1 MRDCDF
7 ALKTKTIKHYRQ
19 ILTILRYIWKSSPGW
34 TLLNGLLLL
43 VRGVL
48 PLLLLYL
55 VKLLVDEIQTVASGP
70 GGEDA
75 LHRLIALLII
85 AAAVFF
91 TNALTASLGVL
102 VRERQSFVISD
113 YFDNLIHNKTTSID
127 YGFFEHPK
135 YQNVFFRAL
144 HEASFRPS
152 RIFYGI
158 VGLLQN
164 LITLTVMGGI
174 LLMVHWSVSIV
185 LLVVTLPVAFIRLRY
200 ARSLFNFKRENTDR
214 ERKVN
219 YYNRLLTSREF
230 AKELRTFDLG
240 DLFRTRYHEMKD
252 DWRQSQY
259 QMLRHKTIRE
269 VTVQILAAIAVF
281 SVYGLIAFR
290 AFKGYLSIGDVV
302 LYFMALQRGYAY
314 LQEFL
319 GRISGLYE
327 DSLFLNNLFEFLH
340 LKEARPTLSKHEHY
354 SFPAPMKQGIRFKNV
369 GFHYPVNDRW
379 ILRNASFT
387 INSGETVA
395 LVGVNGSGKTTL
407 VKLICGLY
415 KPVEGKITIDGHP
428 LDHISWK
435 ERVDNISV
443 IFQDFMLYNVTA
455 KENIGFGNVRRNA
468 SEKNITDAAKQAG
481 IDEII
486 NNFEKGYE
494 TTLGTLFD
502 DSEQLSPGQ
511 WQRLALARSFF
522 NKSQVV
528 LLDEPTSALDA
539 FSEARL
545 LKYIKGITKNRTAL
559 IISHRLSTIKMA
571 DRIVVLD
578 GQNVVES
585 GHFNQLM
592 EKKGHFYNM
601 VESLSEMNVMK
612 K

>member
-1 MRDCDF
+1 M
-7 ALKTKTIKHYRQ
+7 
-19 ILTILRYIWKSSPGW
+19 
-34 TLLNGLLLL
+34 LL
-43 VRGVL
+43 VRGIL

-55 VKLLVDEIQTVASGP
+55 VKLLVDEIQVVAANP

-75 LHRLIALLII
+75 LNRLISLLII
-85 AAAVFF
+85 AAAVFL
-91 TNALTASLGVL
+91 TNALSASLGTL

-113 YFDNLIHNKTTSID
+113 YFDHLIHNKTTRIE

-144 HEASFRPS
+144 HEASHRPS

-158 VGLLQN
+158 VGILQN
-164 LITLTVMGGI
+164 LITLIVMGGI

-185 LLVVTLPVAFIRLRY
+185 LLLVTLPVTIIRLRY
-200 ARSLFNFKRENTDR
+200 ARELFRFKRENTDR

-240 DLFRTRYHEMKD
+240 RLFRKRYHELKN

-259 QMLRHKTIRE
+259 KMLRSKTTRE
-269 VTVQILAAIAVF
+269 VAVQILAAIAVF
-281 SVYGLIAFR
+281 SVYGLIAYR
-290 AFKGYLSIGDVV
+290 AFQGDISIGSVV

-314 LQEFL
+314 LQQFL
-319 GRISGLYE
+319 GGISGLYE

-340 LKEARPTLSKHEHY
+340 LPESRSSTKSTERYP
-354 SFPAPMKQGIRFKNV
+354 FPARMKEGIRFDNV
-369 GFHYPVNDRW
+369 GFHYPVNNRW
-379 ILRNASFT
+379 VLRNVTFNIDA
-387 INSGETVA
+387 GETVA
-395 LVGVNGSGKTTL
+395 LVGVNGAGKTTL
-407 VKLICGLY
+407 VKLLCGLY
-415 KPVEGKITIDGHP
+415 KPVEGAIFVDGIP
-428 LDHISWK
+428 LDEIRWK
-435 ERVDNISV
+435 DRIDNISV
-443 IFQDFMLYNVTA
+443 IYQDFMLYNVTA
-455 KENIGFGNVRRNA
+455 RENIWFGNIRREPA
-468 SEKNITDAAKQAG
+468 DKNIKDAAAQAG

-486 NNFEKGYE
+486 ENFEKGYE
-494 TTLGTLFD
+494 TTLGTLFE

-522 NKSQVV
+522 NPSQIV

-545 LKYIKGITKNRTAL
+545 LQYIKGITENRTAM

-578 GQNVVES
+578 GQHVVET
-585 GHFNQLM
+585 GHYDELM
-592 EKKGHFYNM
+592 NKKGAFYQM
-601 VESLSEMNVMK
+601 VESLGQYGV
-612 K
+612 

>member
-1 MRDCDF
+1 M
-7 ALKTKTIKHYRQ
+7 
-19 ILTILRYIWKSSPGW
+19 
-34 TLLNGLLLL
+34 
-43 VRGVL
+43 
-48 PLLLLYL
+48 
-55 VKLLVDEIQTVASGP
+55 DEIQVVATNP

-75 LHRLIALLII
+75 LNHLIALLII
-85 AAAVFF
+85 AAVVFL
-91 TNALTASLGVL
+91 TNALTASLGAL

-113 YFDNLIHNKTTSID
+113 YFDNLIHNKTTRID

-144 HEASFRPS
+144 NEASFRPS

-158 VGLLQN
+158 IGLLQN

-185 LLVVTLPVAFIRLRY
+185 LLVVTLPVTFIRLRY

-219 YYNRLLTSREF
+219 YYNRLLTSREY

-240 DLFRTRYHEMKD
+240 SLFRKRYHQLKN

-259 QMLRHKTIRE
+259 RMLKSKTVRE
-269 VTVQILAAIAVF
+269 VAVQVLAAIAVF
-281 SVYGLIAFR
+281 SVYGLIAYR
-290 AFKGYLSIGDVV
+290 AFQGQLSIGDVV

-340 LKEARPTLSKHEHY
+340 LRESRPPLREEERFP
-354 SFPAPMKQGIRFKNV
+354 FPARMKEGIRFHNV

-379 ILRNASFT
+379 VVRNASFSV
-387 INSGETVA
+387 NAGETVA
-395 LVGVNGSGKTTL
+395 LVGINGAGKTTL
-407 VKLICGLY
+407 IKLLCGLY
-415 KPVEGKITIDGHP
+415 KPVEGEIRIDGIP
-428 LDHISWK
+428 IDHIKWK

-443 IFQDFMLYNVTA
+443 IYQDFMLYNVTA
-455 KENIGFGNVRRNA
+455 RENIWFGNVRRE
-468 SEKNITDAAKQAG
+468 SSDDKITDAARQAG
-481 IDEII
+481 IHEII
-486 NNFEKGYE
+486 DDFADGYE
-494 TTLGTLFD
+494 TTLGTLFEN
-502 DSEQLSPGQ
+502 SEQLSPGQ

-522 NKSQVV
+522 NSSQIV

-539 FSEARL
+539 FSEAKL
-545 LKYIKGITKNRTAL
+545 LKYIKTITENRTAV

-571 DRIVVLD
+571 DRIIVLD
-578 GQNVVES
+578 GHQIVEE
-585 GHFNQLM
+585 GHYEELLQK
-592 EKKGHFYNM
+592 EGTFYSM
-601 VESLSEMNVMK
+601 VESLK
-612 K
+612 Q

>member
-1 MRDCDF
+1 M
-7 ALKTKTIKHYRQ
+7 
-19 ILTILRYIWKSSPGW
+19 
-34 TLLNGLLLL
+34 LL
-43 VRGVL
+43 VRGIL

-55 VKLLVDEIQTVASGP
+55 VKLLVDEIQVVAANP

-75 LHRLIALLII
+75 LNRLISLLII
-85 AAAVFF
+85 AAAVFL
-91 TNALTASLGVL
+91 TNALSASLGTL

-113 YFDNLIHNKTTSID
+113 YFDHLIHNKTTRIE

-144 HEASFRPS
+144 HEASHRPS

-158 VGLLQN
+158 VGILQN
-164 LITLTVMGGI
+164 LITLIVIGGI

-185 LLVVTLPVAFIRLRY
+185 LLLVTLPVTIIRLRY
-200 ARSLFNFKRENTDR
+200 ARELFRFKRENTDR

-240 DLFRTRYHEMKD
+240 RLFRKRYHELKN

-259 QMLRHKTIRE
+259 KMLRSKTTRE
-269 VTVQILAAIAVF
+269 VAVQILAAIAVF
-281 SVYGLIAFR
+281 SVYGLIAYR
-290 AFKGYLSIGDVV
+290 AFQGDISIGSVV

-314 LQEFL
+314 LQQFL
-319 GRISGLYE
+319 GGISGLYE

-340 LKEARPTLSKHEHY
+340 LPESRSSTKSTERYP
-354 SFPAPMKQGIRFKNV
+354 FPARMKEGIRFDNV
-369 GFHYPVNDRW
+369 GFHYPVNNRW
-379 ILRNASFT
+379 VLRNVTFNIDA
-387 INSGETVA
+387 GETVA
-395 LVGVNGSGKTTL
+395 LVGVNGAGKTTL
-407 VKLICGLY
+407 VKLLCGLY
-415 KPVEGKITIDGHP
+415 KPVEGAIFVDGIP
-428 LDHISWK
+428 LDEIRWK
-435 ERVDNISV
+435 DRIDNISV
-443 IFQDFMLYNVTA
+443 IYQDFMLYNVTA
-455 KENIGFGNVRRNA
+455 RENIWFGNIRREPA
-468 SEKNITDAAKQAG
+468 DKNIKDAAAQAG

-486 NNFEKGYE
+486 ENFEKGYE
-494 TTLGTLFD
+494 TTLGTLFE

-522 NKSQVV
+522 NPSQIV

-545 LKYIKGITKNRTAL
+545 LQYIKGITENRTAM

-578 GQNVVES
+578 GQHVVET
-585 GHFNQLM
+585 GHYDELM
-592 EKKGHFYNM
+592 NKKGAFYQM
-601 VESLSEMNVMK
+601 VESLGQYGV
-612 K
+612 

>member
-1 MRDCDF
+1 M
-7 ALKTKTIKHYRQ
+7 KNTRQ

-34 TLLNGLLLL
+34 TLLNGILLI

-55 VKLLVDEIQTVASGP
+55 VKLLVDEIQTIAAGP

-75 LHRLIALLII
+75 TNRLIGLLII
-85 AAAVFF
+85 AAGVFL
-91 TNALTASLGVL
+91 TNALTASLGTL
-102 VRERQSFVISD
+102 VRERQSYVISD
-113 YFDNLIHNKTTSID
+113 FFDNLIHDKTTRIQ
-127 YGFFEHPK
+127 YGFFEHPR

-144 HEASFRPS
+144 HESTFRPS

-158 VGLLQN
+158 VGILQN
-164 LITLTVMGGI
+164 LITLLVMGGI

-185 LLVVTLPVAFIRLRY
+185 LLMVTLPVTFIRLRY
-200 ARSLFNFKRENTDR
+200 ARSLFNFKRENTNR

-240 DLFRTRYHEMKD
+240 GLFRKRYHEMKD

-259 QMLRHKTIRE
+259 KMLKTKTNRE
-269 VTVQILAAIAVF
+269 VLVQILAAIAVF
-281 SVYGLIAFR
+281 SIYGLIAWR
-290 AFKGYLSIGDVV
+290 AFQGHLSIGDVV

-340 LKEARPTLSKHEHY
+340 LRETQLPVEETKRHP
-354 SFPAPMKQGIRFKNV
+354 FPVPMKKGIQFHNV

-379 ILRNASFT
+379 VLRNVSFS

-395 LVGVNGSGKTTL
+395 LVGINGAGKSTL

-415 KPVEGKITIDGHP
+415 SPLEGKITIDNLP
-428 LDHISWK
+428 LEQIKWK
-435 ERVDNISV
+435 DRVNNIGV

-455 KENIGFGNVRRNA
+455 RENIWFGNVRRPA
-468 SEKNITDAAKQAG
+468 SDHYIKDAARQAG
-481 IDEII
+481 IDEVIEE
-486 NNFEKGYE
+486 FDQGYE

-522 NKSQVV
+522 NQSQIV

-545 LKYIKGITKNRTAL
+545 LQYIKGITENRTAL

-578 GQNVVES
+578 GQQVVET
-585 GHFNQLM
+585 GTFAELINKQ
-592 EKKGHFYNM
+592 GAFYNM
-601 VESLSEMNVMK
+601 VESLSEMGF
-612 K
+612 

>member
-1 MRDCDF
+1 M
-7 ALKTKTIKHYRQ
+7 
-19 ILTILRYIWKSSPGW
+19 
-34 TLLNGLLLL
+34 
-43 VRGVL
+43 RGVL

-55 VKLLVDEIQTVASGP
+55 VKLLVDEIQVVATNP

-85 AAAVFF
+85 AAVVFL
-91 TNALTASLGVL
+91 TNALTATLGAL

-113 YFDNLIHNKTTSID
+113 YFDNLIHNKTTRID

-144 HEASFRPS
+144 NEASFRPS

-158 VGLLQN
+158 IGLLQN

-185 LLVVTLPVAFIRLRY
+185 LLVVTLPVTIIRLRY

-219 YYNRLLTSREF
+219 YYNRLLTSREY
-230 AKELRTFDLG
+230 AKELRTFELG
-240 DLFRTRYHEMKD
+240 TLFRERYHELKN
-252 DWRQSQY
+252 DWRQNQY
-259 QMLRHKTIRE
+259 RMLKNKTLRE
-269 VTVQILAAIAVF
+269 VAVQILAAIAVF
-281 SVYGLIAFR
+281 SVYGLIAYR
-290 AFKGYLSIGDVV
+290 AFQGYLSIGDVV

-340 LKEARPTLSKHEHY
+340 LREARPVLSEQERY
-354 SFPAPMKQGIRFKNV
+354 PFPARMKEGISFHNV

-379 ILRNASFT
+379 VLRNASFD
-387 INSGETVA
+387 IHAGETVA
-395 LVGVNGSGKTTL
+395 LVGINGAGKTTL
-407 VKLICGLY
+407 VKLLCGLF
-415 KPVEGKITIDGHP
+415 KPVEGEIKIDGLP
-428 LDHISWK
+428 IDHIKWQ

-443 IFQDFMLYNVTA
+443 IYQDFMLYNVSA
-455 KENIGFGNVRRNA
+455 RENIWFGNVRREA
-468 SEKNITDAAKQAG
+468 TDEKIIDAANQAG
-481 IDEII
+481 IHQII
-486 NNFEKGYE
+486 DDFEKGYE
-494 TTLGTLFD
+494 TTLGTLFEE
-502 DSEQLSPGQ
+502 SEQLSPGQ

-522 NKSQVV
+522 NSSQIV

-539 FSEARL
+539 FSEAKL
-545 LKYIKGITKNRTAL
+545 LKYIKSITENRTAV

-571 DRIVVLD
+571 DRIIVLD
-578 GQNVVES
+578 GHRVVED
-585 GHFNQLM
+585 GH
-592 EKKGHFYNM
+592 YNELLQKEGAFFKM
-601 VESLSEMNVMK
+601 VESLK
-612 K
+612 Q

>member
-1 MRDCDF
+1 M
-7 ALKTKTIKHYRQ
+7 
-19 ILTILRYIWKSSPGW
+19 
-34 TLLNGLLLL
+34 LL
-43 VRGVL
+43 VRGIL

-55 VKLLVDEIQTVASGP
+55 IKLLVDEIQVVAANP

-75 LHRLIALLII
+75 LNRLISLLII
-85 AAAVFF
+85 AAAVFL
-91 TNALTASLGVL
+91 TNALTASLGTL

-113 YFDNLIHNKTTSID
+113 YFDNLIHNKTTRIE

-158 VGLLQN
+158 VGILQN
-164 LITLTVMGGI
+164 LITLIVMGGI

-185 LLVVTLPVAFIRLRY
+185 LLLITLPVTIIRLRY
-200 ARSLFNFKRENTDR
+200 ARELFRFKRENTDK

-240 DLFRTRYHEMKD
+240 KLFRKRYHELKN

-259 QMLRHKTIRE
+259 KMLQSKTKRE
-269 VTVQILAAIAVF
+269 VVVQILAAIAVF
-281 SVYGLIAFR
+281 SVYGLIAYR
-290 AFKGYLSIGDVV
+290 AFQGDISIGSVV

-314 LQEFL
+314 LQQFL
-319 GRISGLYE
+319 GGISGLYE

-340 LKEARPTLSKHEHY
+340 LPESRSTTKSTERYP
-354 SFPAPMKQGIRFKNV
+354 FPARMKEGIRFDNI

-379 ILRNASFT
+379 ILRNVTFN
-387 INSGETVA
+387 INAGETVA
-395 LVGVNGSGKTTL
+395 LVGVNGAGKTTL
-407 VKLICGLY
+407 VKLLCGLY
-415 KPVEGKITIDGHP
+415 KPVEGAIFVDGIP
-428 LDHISWK
+428 LDEIRWK
-435 ERVDNISV
+435 DRVDNISV
-443 IFQDFMLYNVTA
+443 IYQDFMLYNVTA
-455 KENIGFGNVRRNA
+455 RENIWFGNIRR
-468 SEKNITDAAKQAG
+468 EPTDKNIKDAAAQAG
-481 IDEII
+481 IHEVIE
-486 NNFEKGYE
+486 NFEKGYE
-494 TTLGTLFD
+494 TTLGTLFE

-522 NKSQVV
+522 NPSQIV

-545 LKYIKGITKNRTAL
+545 LQYIKGITENRTAM

-571 DRIVVLD
+571 DRIIVLD
-578 GQNVVES
+578 GQHVVET
-585 GHFNQLM
+585 GHYNELM
-592 EKKGHFYNM
+592 NKKGTFYQM
-601 VESLSEMNVMK
+601 VESLGQYGG
-612 K
+612 

>member
-1 MRDCDF
+1 
-7 ALKTKTIKHYRQ
+7 
-19 ILTILRYIWKSSPGW
+19 
-34 TLLNGLLLL
+34 LLL
-43 VRGVL
+43 VRGIL

-55 VKLLVDEIQTVASGP
+55 VKLLVDEIQVVAANP

-75 LHRLIALLII
+75 LNRLISLLII
-85 AAAVFF
+85 AAAVFL
-91 TNALTASLGVL
+91 TNALSASLGTL

-113 YFDNLIHNKTTSID
+113 YFDHLIHNKTTRIE

-144 HEASFRPS
+144 HEASHRPS

-158 VGLLQN
+158 VGILQN
-164 LITLTVMGGI
+164 LITLIVMGGI

-185 LLVVTLPVAFIRLRY
+185 LLLVTLPVTIIRLRY
-200 ARSLFNFKRENTDR
+200 ARELFRFKRENT

-240 DLFRTRYHEMKD
+240 RLFRKRYHELKN

-259 QMLRHKTIRE
+259 KMLRSKTTRE
-269 VTVQILAAIAVF
+269 VAVQILAAIAVF
-281 SVYGLIAFR
+281 SVYGLIAYR
-290 AFKGYLSIGDVV
+290 AFQGDISIGSVV

-314 LQEFL
+314 LQQFL
-319 GRISGLYE
+319 GGISGLYE

-340 LKEARPTLSKHEHY
+340 LPESRSSTKSTERYP
-354 SFPAPMKQGIRFKNV
+354 FPARMKEGIRFDNV
-369 GFHYPVNDRW
+369 GFHYPVNNRW
-379 ILRNASFT
+379 VLRNVTFNIDA
-387 INSGETVA
+387 GETVA
-395 LVGVNGSGKTTL
+395 LVGVNGAGKTTL
-407 VKLICGLY
+407 VKLLCGLY
-415 KPVEGKITIDGHP
+415 KPVEGAIFVDGIP
-428 LDHISWK
+428 LDEIRWK
-435 ERVDNISV
+435 DRIDNISV
-443 IFQDFMLYNVTA
+443 IYQDFMLYNVTA
-455 KENIGFGNVRRNA
+455 RENIWFGNIRREPA
-468 SEKNITDAAKQAG
+468 DKNIKDAAAQAG

-486 NNFEKGYE
+486 ENFEKGYE
-494 TTLGTLFD
+494 TTLGTLFE

-522 NKSQVV
+522 NPSQIV

-545 LKYIKGITKNRTAL
+545 LQYIKGITENRTAM

-578 GQNVVES
+578 GQHVVET
-585 GHFNQLM
+585 GHYDELM
-592 EKKGHFYNM
+592 NKKGAFYQM
-601 VESLSEMNVMK
+601 VESLGQYGV
-612 K
+612 

>member
-1 MRDCDF
+1 M
-7 ALKTKTIKHYRQ
+7 
-19 ILTILRYIWKSSPGW
+19 
-34 TLLNGLLLL
+34 LL

-55 VKLLVDEIQTVASGP
+55 VKLLVDEIQVVATNP

-85 AAAVFF
+85 AAVVFL
-91 TNALTASLGVL
+91 TNALTATLGAL

-113 YFDNLIHNKTTSID
+113 YFDNLIHNKTTRID

-144 HEASFRPS
+144 NEASFRPS

-158 VGLLQN
+158 IGLLQN

-185 LLVVTLPVAFIRLRY
+185 LLVVTLPVTIIRLRY

-219 YYNRLLTSREF
+219 YYNRLLTSREY
-230 AKELRTFDLG
+230 AKELRTFELG
-240 DLFRTRYHEMKD
+240 TLFRERYHELKN
-252 DWRQSQY
+252 DWRQNQY
-259 QMLRHKTIRE
+259 RMLKNKTLRE
-269 VTVQILAAIAVF
+269 VAVQILAAIAVF
-281 SVYGLIAFR
+281 SVYGLIAYR
-290 AFKGYLSIGDVV
+290 AFQGYLSIGDVV

-340 LKEARPTLSKHEHY
+340 LREARPVLSEQERY
-354 SFPAPMKQGIRFKNV
+354 PFPARMKEGISFHNV

-379 ILRNASFT
+379 VLRNASFD
-387 INSGETVA
+387 IHAGETVA
-395 LVGVNGSGKTTL
+395 LVGINGAGKTTL
-407 VKLICGLY
+407 VKLLCGLY
-415 KPVEGKITIDGHP
+415 KPVEGEIKIDGLP
-428 LDHISWK
+428 IDHIKWQ

-443 IFQDFMLYNVTA
+443 IYQDFMLYNVSA
-455 KENIGFGNVRRNA
+455 RENIWFGNVRREA
-468 SEKNITDAAKQAG
+468 TDEKIIDAANQAG
-481 IDEII
+481 IHQII
-486 NNFEKGYE
+486 DDFEKGYE
-494 TTLGTLFD
+494 TTLGTLFEE
-502 DSEQLSPGQ
+502 SEQLSPGQ

-522 NKSQVV
+522 NSSQIV

-539 FSEARL
+539 FSEAKL
-545 LKYIKGITKNRTAL
+545 LKYIKSITENRTAV

-571 DRIVVLD
+571 DRIIVLD
-578 GQNVVES
+578 GHRVVED
-585 GHFNQLM
+585 GH
-592 EKKGHFYNM
+592 YNELLQKEGAFFKM
-601 VESLSEMNVMK
+601 VESLK
-612 K
+612 Q

>member
-1 MRDCDF
+1 M
-7 ALKTKTIKHYRQ
+7 
-19 ILTILRYIWKSSPGW
+19 WKSSPGW

-55 VKLLVDEIQTVASGP
+55 VKLLVDEIQVVATNP

-85 AAAVFF
+85 AAVVFL
-91 TNALTASLGVL
+91 TNALTATLGAL

-113 YFDNLIHNKTTSID
+113 YFDNLIHNKTTRID

-144 HEASFRPS
+144 NEASFRPS

-158 VGLLQN
+158 IGLLQN

-185 LLVVTLPVAFIRLRY
+185 LLVVTLPVTIIRLRY

-219 YYNRLLTSREF
+219 YYNRLLTSREY
-230 AKELRTFDLG
+230 AKELRTFELG
-240 DLFRTRYHEMKD
+240 TLFRERYHELKN
-252 DWRQSQY
+252 DWRQNQY
-259 QMLRHKTIRE
+259 RMLKNKTLRE
-269 VTVQILAAIAVF
+269 VAVQILAAIAVF
-281 SVYGLIAFR
+281 SVYGLIAYR
-290 AFKGYLSIGDVV
+290 AFQGYLSIGDVV

-340 LKEARPTLSKHEHY
+340 LREARPVLSEQERY
-354 SFPAPMKQGIRFKNV
+354 PFPARMKEGISFHNV

-379 ILRNASFT
+379 VLRNASFD
-387 INSGETVA
+387 IHAGETVA
-395 LVGVNGSGKTTL
+395 LVGINGAGKTTL
-407 VKLICGLY
+407 VKLLCGLF
-415 KPVEGKITIDGHP
+415 KPVEGEIKIDGLP
-428 LDHISWK
+428 IDHIKWQ

-443 IFQDFMLYNVTA
+443 IYQDFMLYNVSA
-455 KENIGFGNVRRNA
+455 RENIWFGNVRREA
-468 SEKNITDAAKQAG
+468 TDEKIIDAANQAG
-481 IDEII
+481 IHQII
-486 NNFEKGYE
+486 DDFEKGYE
-494 TTLGTLFD
+494 TTLGTLFEE
-502 DSEQLSPGQ
+502 SEQLSPGQ

-522 NKSQVV
+522 NSSQIV

-539 FSEARL
+539 FSEAKL
-545 LKYIKGITKNRTAL
+545 LKYIKSITENRTAV

-571 DRIVVLD
+571 DRIIVLD
-578 GQNVVES
+578 GHRVVED
-585 GHFNQLM
+585 GH
-592 EKKGHFYNM
+592 YNELLQKEGAFFKM
-601 VESLSEMNVMK
+601 VESLK
-612 K
+612 Q

>member
-1 MRDCDF
+1 
-7 ALKTKTIKHYRQ
+7 
-19 ILTILRYIWKSSPGW
+19 
-34 TLLNGLLLL
+34 
-43 VRGVL
+43 
-48 PLLLLYL
+48 
-55 VKLLVDEIQTVASGP
+55 
-70 GGEDA
+70 
-75 LHRLIALLII
+75 
-85 AAAVFF
+85 
-91 TNALTASLGVL
+91 L

-113 YFDNLIHNKTTSID
+113 YFDNLIHNKTTNIE

-144 HEASFRPS
+144 NEASFRPS

-164 LITLTVMGGI
+164 LITLIVMGGI

-185 LLVVTLPVAFIRLRY
+185 LLVVTLPVTIIRLRY
-200 ARSLFNFKRENTDR
+200 ARSIFNFKRKNTNR

-240 DLFRTRYHEMKD
+240 RLFRHRYHEIKN

-259 QMLRHKTIRE
+259 RMLKSKTLRE
-269 VTVQILAAIAVF
+269 VAVQVLAAIAVF
-281 SVYGLIAFR
+281 SVYGLIAYR
-290 AFKGYLSIGDVV
+290 AFQGHLSIGDVV

-340 LKEARPTLSKHEHY
+340 LPEAQPPMNEKDRIP
-354 SFPAPMKQGIRFKNV
+354 FPARMKHGIRLEGV
-369 GFHYPVNDRW
+369 GFHYPSNDRW
-379 ILRNASFT
+379 ILRNVSFE
-387 INSGETVA
+387 INAGETVA
-395 LVGVNGSGKTTL
+395 LVCANGTGKTTL

-415 KPVEGKITIDGHP
+415 KPNEGKICIDDTP
-428 LDHISWK
+428 VDHLKWK
-435 ERVDNISV
+435 SRVDNISV
-443 IFQDFMLYNVTA
+443 IYQDFMLYNVTA
-455 KENIGFGNVRRNA
+455 KENIWFGNVRQTP
-468 SEKNITDAAKQAG
+468 SDPKIKEAATQAG
-481 IDEII
+481 INEVIEE
-486 NNFEKGYE
+486 FEHGYN

-522 NKSQVV
+522 NQSQIV
-528 LLDEPTSALDA
+528 LLDEPTSSLDA
-539 FSEARL
+539 FSEAKL
-545 LKYIKGITKNRTAL
+545 LNYIRGITENRTAL

-578 GQNVVES
+578 GEKVVET
-585 GHFNQLM
+585 GPFNDLM
-592 EKKGHFYNM
+592 NQKGHFYKM
-601 VESLSEMNVMK
+601 VQSFSELGMIK
-612 K
+612 

>member
-1 MRDCDF
+1 M
-7 ALKTKTIKHYRQ
+7 
-19 ILTILRYIWKSSPGW
+19 
-34 TLLNGLLLL
+34 LL
-43 VRGVL
+43 VRGIL

-55 VKLLVDEIQTVASGP
+55 VKLLVDEIQVVAANP

-75 LHRLIALLII
+75 LNRLISLLII
-85 AAAVFF
+85 AAAVFL
-91 TNALTASLGVL
+91 TNALSASLGTL

-113 YFDNLIHNKTTSID
+113 YFDHLIHNKTTRIE

-144 HEASFRPS
+144 HEASHRPS

-158 VGLLQN
+158 VGILQN
-164 LITLTVMGGI
+164 LITLIVMGGI

-185 LLVVTLPVAFIRLRY
+185 LLLVTLPVTIIRLRY
-200 ARSLFNFKRENTDR
+200 ARELFRFKRENTDR

-240 DLFRTRYHEMKD
+240 RLFRKRYHELKN

-259 QMLRHKTIRE
+259 KMLRSKTTRE
-269 VTVQILAAIAVF
+269 VAVQILAAIAVF
-281 SVYGLIAFR
+281 SVYGLIAYR
-290 AFKGYLSIGDVV
+290 AFQGDISIGSVV

-314 LQEFL
+314 LQQFL
-319 GRISGLYE
+319 GGISGLYE

-340 LKEARPTLSKHEHY
+340 LPESRSSTKSTERYP
-354 SFPAPMKQGIRFKNV
+354 FPARMKEGIRFDNV
-369 GFHYPVNDRW
+369 GFHYPVNNRW
-379 ILRNASFT
+379 VLRNVTFNIDA
-387 INSGETVA
+387 GETVA
-395 LVGVNGSGKTTL
+395 LVGVNGAGKTTL
-407 VKLICGLY
+407 VKLLCGLY
-415 KPVEGKITIDGHP
+415 KPVEGAILVDGIP
-428 LDHISWK
+428 LDEIRWND
-435 ERVDNISV
+435 RIDNISV
-443 IFQDFMLYNVTA
+443 IYQDFMLYNVTA
-455 KENIGFGNVRRNA
+455 RENIWFGNIRREPA
-468 SEKNITDAAKQAG
+468 DKNIKDAAAQAG

-486 NNFEKGYE
+486 ENFEKGYE
-494 TTLGTLFD
+494 TTLGTLFE

-522 NKSQVV
+522 NPSQIV

-545 LKYIKGITKNRTAL
+545 LQYIKGITENRTAM

-578 GQNVVES
+578 GQHVVET
-585 GHFNQLM
+585 GHYDELM
-592 EKKGHFYNM
+592 NKKGAFYQM
-601 VESLSEMNVMK
+601 VESLGQYGV
-612 K
+612 

>member
-1 MRDCDF
+1 M
-7 ALKTKTIKHYRQ
+7 
-19 ILTILRYIWKSSPGW
+19 
-34 TLLNGLLLL
+34 LL
-43 VRGVL
+43 VRGIL

-55 VKLLVDEIQTVASGP
+55 IKLLVDEIQVVAANP

-75 LHRLIALLII
+75 LNRLISLLII
-85 AAAVFF
+85 AAAVFL
-91 TNALTASLGVL
+91 TNALTASLGTL

-113 YFDNLIHNKTTSID
+113 YFDNLIHNKTTRIE

-158 VGLLQN
+158 VGILQN
-164 LITLTVMGGI
+164 LITLIVMGGI

-185 LLVVTLPVAFIRLRY
+185 LLLITLPVTIIRLRY
-200 ARSLFNFKRENTDR
+200 ARELFRFKRENTDK

-240 DLFRTRYHEMKD
+240 KLFRKRYHELKN

-259 QMLRHKTIRE
+259 KMLQSKTKRE
-269 VTVQILAAIAVF
+269 VVVQILAAIAVF
-281 SVYGLIAFR
+281 SVYGLIAYR
-290 AFKGYLSIGDVV
+290 AFQGDISIGSVV

-314 LQEFL
+314 LQQFL
-319 GRISGLYE
+319 GGISGLYE

-340 LKEARPTLSKHEHY
+340 LPESRSTTKSTERYP
-354 SFPAPMKQGIRFKNV
+354 FPARMKEGIRFDNI

-379 ILRNASFT
+379 ILRNVTFN
-387 INSGETVA
+387 INAGETVA
-395 LVGVNGSGKTTL
+395 LVGVNGAGKTTL
-407 VKLICGLY
+407 VKLLCGLY
-415 KPVEGKITIDGHP
+415 KPVEGAIFVDGIP
-428 LDHISWK
+428 LDEIRWK
-435 ERVDNISV
+435 DRVDNISV
-443 IFQDFMLYNVTA
+443 IYQDFMLYNVTA
-455 KENIGFGNVRRNA
+455 RENIWFGNIRREPA
-468 SEKNITDAAKQAG
+468 DKNIKDAAAQAG
-481 IDEII
+481 IHEVIE
-486 NNFEKGYE
+486 NFEKGYE
-494 TTLGTLFD
+494 TTLGTLFE

-522 NKSQVV
+522 NPSQIV

-545 LKYIKGITKNRTAL
+545 LQYIKGITENRTAM

-571 DRIVVLD
+571 DRIIVLD
-578 GQNVVES
+578 GQHVVET
-585 GHFNQLM
+585 GHYNELM
-592 EKKGHFYNM
+592 NKKGTFYQM
-601 VESLSEMNVMK
+601 VESLGQYGG
-612 K
+612 

>member
-1 MRDCDF
+1 M
-7 ALKTKTIKHYRQ
+7 
-19 ILTILRYIWKSSPGW
+19 
-34 TLLNGLLLL
+34 LL

-55 VKLLVDEIQTVASGP
+55 VKLLVDEIQVVATNP
-70 GGEDA
+70 DGEDA

-85 AAAVFF
+85 AAVVFL
-91 TNALTASLGVL
+91 TNALTATLGAL

-113 YFDNLIHNKTTSID
+113 YFDNLIHNKTTRID

-144 HEASFRPS
+144 NEASFRPS

-158 VGLLQN
+158 IGLLQN

-185 LLVVTLPVAFIRLRY
+185 LLVVTLPVTIIRLRY
-200 ARSLFNFKRENTDR
+200 ARSLFKFKRENTDR

-219 YYNRLLTSREF
+219 YYNRLLTSREY

-240 DLFRTRYHEMKD
+240 TLFRERYHELKN

-259 QMLRHKTIRE
+259 RILKNKTLRE
-269 VTVQILAAIAVF
+269 VAVQVLAAIAMF
-281 SVYGLIAFR
+281 SVYGLIAYR
-290 AFKGYLSIGDVV
+290 AFQGHLSIGDVV

-340 LKEARPTLSKHEHY
+340 LREARPVLSEQERY
-354 SFPAPMKQGIRFKNV
+354 PFPARMKEGISFHNV

-379 ILRNASFT
+379 VLRNVSFD
-387 INSGETVA
+387 IHAGETVA
-395 LVGVNGSGKTTL
+395 LAGINGAGKTTL
-407 VKLICGLY
+407 VKLLCGLY
-415 KPVEGKITIDGHP
+415 KPVEGEIKIDGLP
-428 LDHISWK
+428 IDHIKWQ

-443 IFQDFMLYNVTA
+443 IYQDFMLYNVSA
-455 KENIGFGNVRRNA
+455 RENIWFGNVRREA
-468 SEKNITDAAKQAG
+468 TDEKIIDAANQAG
-481 IDEII
+481 IHQII
-486 NNFEKGYE
+486 DDFEKGYE
-494 TTLGTLFD
+494 TTLGTLFEQ
-502 DSEQLSPGQ
+502 SEQLSPGQ

-522 NKSQVV
+522 NSSQIV

-539 FSEARL
+539 FSEAKL
-545 LKYIKGITKNRTAL
+545 LKYIKSITENRTAV

-571 DRIVVLD
+571 DRIIVLD
-578 GQNVVES
+578 GHRVVED
-585 GHFNQLM
+585 GH
-592 EKKGHFYNM
+592 YNELLQKEGAFFRM
-601 VESLSEMNVMK
+601 VESLK
-612 K
+612 Q

>member
-1 MRDCDF
+1 
-7 ALKTKTIKHYRQ
+7 
-19 ILTILRYIWKSSPGW
+19 
-34 TLLNGLLLL
+34 LLL
-43 VRGVL
+43 VRGIL

-55 VKLLVDEIQTVASGP
+55 VKLLVDEIQVVAANP

-75 LHRLIALLII
+75 LNRLISLLII
-85 AAAVFF
+85 AAAVFL
-91 TNALTASLGVL
+91 TNALSASLGTL

-113 YFDNLIHNKTTSID
+113 YFDHLIHNKTTRIE

-144 HEASFRPS
+144 HEASHRPS

-158 VGLLQN
+158 VGILQN
-164 LITLTVMGGI
+164 LITLIVMGGI

-185 LLVVTLPVAFIRLRY
+185 LLLVTLPVTIIRLRY
-200 ARSLFNFKRENTDR
+200 ARELFRFKRENTDR

-240 DLFRTRYHEMKD
+240 RLFRKRYHELKN

-259 QMLRHKTIRE
+259 KMLRSKTTRE
-269 VTVQILAAIAVF
+269 VAVQILAAIAVF
-281 SVYGLIAFR
+281 SVYGLIAYR
-290 AFKGYLSIGDVV
+290 AFQGDISIGSVV

-314 LQEFL
+314 LQQFL
-319 GRISGLYE
+319 GGISGLYE

-340 LKEARPTLSKHEHY
+340 LPESRSSTKSTERYP
-354 SFPAPMKQGIRFKNV
+354 FPARMKEGIRFDNV
-369 GFHYPVNDRW
+369 GFHYPVNNRW
-379 ILRNASFT
+379 VLRNVTFNIDA
-387 INSGETVA
+387 GETVA
-395 LVGVNGSGKTTL
+395 LVGVNGAGKTTL
-407 VKLICGLY
+407 VKLLCGLY
-415 KPVEGKITIDGHP
+415 KPVEGAILVDGIP
-428 LDHISWK
+428 LDEIRWND
-435 ERVDNISV
+435 RIDNISV
-443 IFQDFMLYNVTA
+443 IYQDFMLYNVTA
-455 KENIGFGNVRRNA
+455 RENIWFGNIRREPA
-468 SEKNITDAAKQAG
+468 DKNIKDAAAQAG

-486 NNFEKGYE
+486 ENFEKGYE
-494 TTLGTLFD
+494 TTLGTLFE

-522 NKSQVV
+522 NPSQIV

-545 LKYIKGITKNRTAL
+545 LQYIKGITENRTAM

-578 GQNVVES
+578 GQHVVET
-585 GHFNQLM
+585 GHYDELM
-592 EKKGHFYNM
+592 NKKGAFYQM
-601 VESLSEMNVMK
+601 VESLGQYGV
-612 K
+612 

>member
-1 MRDCDF
+1 
-7 ALKTKTIKHYRQ
+7 
-19 ILTILRYIWKSSPGW
+19 
-34 TLLNGLLLL
+34 LLL
-43 VRGVL
+43 VRGIL

-55 VKLLVDEIQTVASGP
+55 VKLLVDEIQVVAANP

-75 LHRLIALLII
+75 LNRLISLLII
-85 AAAVFF
+85 AAAVFL
-91 TNALTASLGVL
+91 TNALSASLGTL

-113 YFDNLIHNKTTSID
+113 YFDHLIHNKTTRIE

-144 HEASFRPS
+144 HEASHRPS

-158 VGLLQN
+158 VGILQN
-164 LITLTVMGGI
+164 LITLIVMGGI

-185 LLVVTLPVAFIRLRY
+185 LLLVTLPVTIIRLRY
-200 ARSLFNFKRENTDR
+200 ARELFRFKRENTDR

-240 DLFRTRYHEMKD
+240 RLFRKRYHELKN

-259 QMLRHKTIRE
+259 KMLRSKTTRE
-269 VTVQILAAIAVF
+269 VAVQILAAIAVF
-281 SVYGLIAFR
+281 SVYGLIAYR
-290 AFKGYLSIGDVV
+290 AFQGDISIGSVV

-314 LQEFL
+314 LQQFL
-319 GRISGLYE
+319 GGISGLYE

-340 LKEARPTLSKHEHY
+340 LPESRSSTKSTERYP
-354 SFPAPMKQGIRFKNV
+354 FPARMKEGIRFDNV
-369 GFHYPVNDRW
+369 GFHYPVNNRW
-379 ILRNASFT
+379 VLRNVTFNIDA
-387 INSGETVA
+387 GETVA
-395 LVGVNGSGKTTL
+395 LVGVNGAGKTTL
-407 VKLICGLY
+407 VKLLCGLY
-415 KPVEGKITIDGHP
+415 KPVEGAIFVDGIP
-428 LDHISWK
+428 LDEIRWK
-435 ERVDNISV
+435 DRIDNISV
-443 IFQDFMLYNVTA
+443 IYQDFMLYNVTA
-455 KENIGFGNVRRNA
+455 RENIWFGNIRREPA
-468 SEKNITDAAKQAG
+468 DKNIKDAAAQAG

-486 NNFEKGYE
+486 ENFEKGYE
-494 TTLGTLFD
+494 TTLGTLFE

-522 NKSQVV
+522 NPSQIV

-545 LKYIKGITKNRTAL
+545 LQYIKGITENRTAM

-578 GQNVVES
+578 GQHVVET
-585 GHFNQLM
+585 GHYDELM
-592 EKKGHFYNM
+592 NKKGAFYQM
-601 VESLSEMNVMK
+601 VESLGQYGV
-612 K
+612 